1 MTASEFKLLS
11 YILDYQSNYNDRVQR
26 GLKPKYKEIL
36 SDVRTGK
43 VPGLTFA
50 DAERIEK
57 VLPRE
62 CRIYPKD
69 EITPLS
75 YRIIS
80 NKLSDEFKSRLH
92 RLEDLKTWFK
102 NSEYLTFSFITDAT
116 NVEIAFN
123 ENLNFSLYLLFKD
136 LIIMSN
142 LGKTGTINLMGNVG
156 VSKHLAPKLYELVEE
171 IFS

>member
-11 YILDYQSNYNDRVQR
+11 YILDYHSNYNDRVQR
-26 GLKPKYKEIL
+26 GLKPKYKEML
-36 SDVRTGK
+36 SDVRTGR

-62 CRIYPKD
+62 CRIYPND

-75 YRIIS
+75 FQIIS

-92 RLEDLKTWFK
+92 RLEDLKAWFK

-123 ENLNFSLYLLFKD
+123 ENLDSRLRLLFKY
-136 LIIMSN
+136 LLRESN
-142 LGKTGTINLMGNVG
+142 LGKTQTINLMERVG
-156 VSKHLAPKLYELVEE
+156 VSKDSAPKLYELVEE

>member
-11 YILDYQSNYNDRVQR
+11 YILDYHSNYNDRVQR

-36 SDVRTGK
+36 SSVRAGK

-62 CRIYPKD
+62 CRIYPND

-75 YRIIS
+75 QQIIS

-92 RLEDLKTWFK
+92 RLHQPGRPGQAQGCVRRQGFGHR
-102 NSEYLTFSFITDAT
+102 
-116 NVEIAFN
+116 
-123 ENLNFSLYLLFKD
+123 
-136 LIIMSN
+136 
-142 LGKTGTINLMGNVG
+142 GKQ
-156 VSKHLAPKLYELVEE
+156 LADQRRRRCAHPGQRSGRQAL
-171 IFS
+171 

>member
-11 YILDYQSNYNDRVQR
+11 HILDYHSNYNDRIQR

-36 SDVRTGK
+36 TDVRTGK

-75 YRIIS
+75 FQIIS
-80 NKLSDEFKSRLH
+80 NKLSDEFLNQVFKSSR
-92 RLEDLKTWFK
+92 R
-102 NSEYLTFSFITDAT
+102 
-116 NVEIAFN
+116 
-123 ENLNFSLYLLFKD
+123 
-136 LIIMSN
+136 
-142 LGKTGTINLMGNVG
+142 
-156 VSKHLAPKLYELVEE
+156 
-171 IFS
+171 